1 MNPSLFP
8 TKGNLLLMK
17 RSLGLAKLGY
27 ELMDKKRNVMIME
40 MMRLIDRAAEIQS
53 EIDRTFS
60 EAYAA
65 LQETNTLFGIENIS
79 SAALCSP
86 EDTSVEI
93 KFRSVMGVEIPSL
106 AQESSIPE
114 PRFGFELGG
123 SSLDEAYIK
132 FLKVKDLIRK
142 QAEIENSVYRLATSI
157 KKTQK
162 RANALS
168 DIIIPM
174 YQGNIKFIAESLE
187 EKEREEF
194 VRLKVIKNQQK
205 RAY

>member
-53 EIDRTFS
+53 EIDQTFS

-65 LQETNTLFGIENIS
+65 LQETNTLFGIEDVS
-79 SAALCSP
+79 SAALCHP

-106 AQESSIPE
+106 AEEPSTPE
-114 PRFGFELGG
+114 LRFGFELGG

-174 YQGNIKFIAESLE
+174 YQGNIKFIAENLE

>member
-1 MNPSLFP
+1 MDPSLFP

-40 MMRLIDRAAEIQS
+40 MMRLIDKVSEIQG
-53 EIDRTFS
+53 EIDRTFA

-65 LQETNTLFGIENIS
+65 LQEANTLFGIENVA
-79 SAALCSP
+79 SAALCHQID
-86 EDTSVEI
+86 ESVEI
-93 KFRSVMGVEIPSL
+93 RFRSVMGVEIPSL
-106 AQESSIPE
+106 PDVEFKPHL
-114 PRFGFELGG
+114 RLGFELGG
-123 SSLDEAYIK
+123 SSLDEAYVK
-132 FLKVKDLIRK
+132 FLKVKRLICE
-142 QAEIENSVYRLATSI
+142 QAEIENAVYRLATSI

-174 YQGNIKFIAESLE
+174 YNDNIKFIAENLE

-205 RAY
+205 RA

>member
-1 MNPSLFP
+1 
-8 TKGNLLLMK
+8 
-17 RSLGLAKLGY
+17 
-27 ELMDKKRNVMIME
+27 
-40 MMRLIDRAAEIQS
+40 
-53 EIDRTFS
+53 
-60 EAYAA
+60 
-65 LQETNTLFGIENIS
+65 
-79 SAALCSP
+79 
-86 EDTSVEI
+86 
-93 KFRSVMGVEIPSL
+93 MGVEIPSL

>member
-53 EIDRTFS
+53 EIDQTFS

-106 AQESSIPE
+106 AQEPSIPE

>member
-53 EIDRTFS
+53 EIDQTFS

-65 LQETNTLFGIENIS
+65 LQEANTLFGIENIS

-106 AQESSIPE
+106 AQEPSIPE

>member
-106 AQESSIPE
+106 AQEPSIPE